1 MRRANL
7 GLLAILFTI
16 SQTGVFAQSST
27 PPKAAIDITAE
38 QVQAVL
44 KHTPPSTDRQLRIVD
59 MGTYQ
64 LAVGVIYRGPTGG
77 TNPPAAGPSAPFNC
91 GETSGANSGVG
102 GIYHD
107 ATTETYIITS
117 GGGTLVTGGHILN
130 GRRSEPDSQVTTILN
145 GPSCSGLIAGADVV
159 RRVVKTG
166 DIVIIPAKVPHGW
179 TDITDHVTYLSVRP
193 DPQKVL
199 QKGYVHPAIKK

>member
-7 GLLAILFTI
+7 GLLAVLLTI

-64 LAVGVIYRGPTGG
+64 LAVGV
-77 TNPPAAGPSAPFNC
+77 
-91 GETSGANSGVG
+91 
-102 GIYHD
+102 
-107 ATTETYIITS
+107 
-117 GGGTLVTGGHILN
+117 
-130 GRRSEPDSQVTTILN
+130 
-145 GPSCSGLIAGADVV
+145 
-159 RRVVKTG
+159 
-166 DIVIIPAKVPHGW
+166 
-179 TDITDHVTYLSVRP
+179 
-193 DPQKVL
+193 L
-199 QKGYVHPAIKK
+199 QKEYVHPAIKK